1 MSETKKF
8 CVSCGVSVPH
18 NAHCPLCGRLIRDG
32 APEAELYPEVTDKRS
47 VSKNILRFLVIVGSL
62 VAVFIDFIT
71 GGSFGW
77 SLIVAASLVCLWFL
91 VFWPI
96 FYAKP
101 FGSFI
106 VADVLVLWAAS
117 FAVDFIY
124 GFSRWSITFVW
135 PAVVGAGITV
145 VLFCSLIGRL
155 KWSVVGSTLVVFAA
169 LCVIMIPLG
178 FLGVY
183 PNTKLWLILGV
194 YDALCIFG
202 LKYFLSRQFDE
213 KMEGLFH
220 V

>member
-1 MSETKKF
+1 M
-8 CVSCGVSVPH
+8 PH

-91 VFWPI
+91 VFRPI

-169 LCVIMIPLG
+169 LCVICLLYTSKIEYAIV
-178 FLGVY
+178 F
-183 PNTKLWLILGV
+183 
-194 YDALCIFG
+194 
-202 LKYFLSRQFDE
+202 
-213 KMEGLFH
+213 
-220 V
+220 

>member
-1 MSETKKF
+1 M
-8 CVSCGVSVPH
+8 
-18 NAHCPLCGRLIRDG
+18 
-32 APEAELYPEVTDKRS
+32 
-47 VSKNILRFLVIVGSL
+47 IVGEVANQHAVIIKAAQNVLIGVVAFFIALYLSTRGEKGGQAPSL
-62 VAVFIDFIT
+62 GIVREKFPKFILGF
-71 GGSFGW
+71 
-77 SLIVAASLVCLWFL
+77 VAASLVCLWFL
-91 VFWPI
+91 VFRPI

-194 YDALCIFG
+194 YDALCIYG